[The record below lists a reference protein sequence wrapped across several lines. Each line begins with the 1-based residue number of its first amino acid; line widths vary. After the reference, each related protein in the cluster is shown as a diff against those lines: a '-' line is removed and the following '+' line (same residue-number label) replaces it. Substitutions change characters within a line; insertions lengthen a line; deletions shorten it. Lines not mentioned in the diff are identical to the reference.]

1 MYEKGNKTNRY
12 EIDFERFQVWLPKV
26 FFIFF
31 VLFHIFL
38 TSMNCDTAKIPLVLN
53 IEGAQKKLNIHPNKT
68 VLWLK
73 TKIQVFFENT
83 KSSISYS
90 CIIV

>member
-1 MYEKGNKTNRY
+1 
-12 EIDFERFQVWLPKV
+12 
-26 FFIFF
+26 
-31 VLFHIFL
+31 
-38 TSMNCDTAKIPLVLN
+38 MNCGTAKIPVVLN

-90 CIIV
+90 CITV